1 MDMVLEVKDL
11 CKTYIINKRQNNVLK
26 NVNFTVGEGEM
37 VAVMGASGSGKSTLL
52 YSVSGMDNIT
62 AGEVKFLGK
71 DISGMD
77 ENGLAKLRLD
87 KMGFIFQS
95 CNLVTELAVREN
107 ILLSKAIAKENVMEL
122 LKMLNG
128 DYGITIVMITYDF
141 APAKMT
147 TSMITI
153 SGGRINSAKG
163 HLNKVFAD

>member
-1 MDMVLEVKDL
+1 MALISTENLSKRYGKDEVEVMALDKVSL
-11 CKTYIINKRQNNVLK
+11 FIE
-26 NVNFTVGEGEM
+26 EGEILS
-37 VAVMGASGSGKSTLL
+37 VMGTSGSGKSTLL
-52 YSVSGMDNIT
+52 NLSG
-62 AGEVKFLGK
+62 F
-71 DISGMD
+71 
-77 ENGLAKLRLD
+77 RLK

-95 CNLVTELAVREN
+95 CNLVPELAVREN

-141 APAKMT
+141 APVKMT
-147 TSMITI
+147 TRMITI

>member
-1 MDMVLEVKDL
+1 MALISTENLSKRYGKDEVEVMALDKVSL
-11 CKTYIINKRQNNVLK
+11 FIE
-26 NVNFTVGEGEM
+26 EGEILS
-37 VAVMGASGSGKSTLL
+37 VMGTSGSGKSTLL
-52 YSVSGMDNIT
+52 NLSG
-62 AGEVKFLGK
+62 F
-71 DISGMD
+71 
-77 ENGLAKLRLD
+77 RLK

-95 CNLVTELAVREN
+95 CNLV
-107 ILLSKAIAKENVMEL
+107 LLSKAIAKENVMEL

-147 TSMITI
+147 TRMITI

>member
-1 MDMVLEVKDL
+1 MALISTENLSKRYGKDEVEVMALDKVSL
-11 CKTYIINKRQNNVLK
+11 FIE
-26 NVNFTVGEGEM
+26 EGEILS
-37 VAVMGASGSGKSTLL
+37 VMGTSGSGKSTL
-52 YSVSGMDNIT
+52 
-62 AGEVKFLGK
+62 
-71 DISGMD
+71 
-77 ENGLAKLRLD
+77 
-87 KMGFIFQS
+87 IFQS
-95 CNLVTELAVREN
+95 CNLVPELAVREN

-147 TSMITI
+147 TRMITI